1 MRKCLLF
8 NNSLV
13 EPVRDVIPLLG
24 DKLYTRKELKR
35 IVYAR
40 ESMLSGD
47 ELFVF
52 STEEELK
59 EFLAK
64 RKKRN

>member
-8 NNSLV
+8 NKSLID
-13 EPVRDVIPLLG
+13 PVREIIPLLG

-35 IVYAR
+35 IVYTR

-59 EFLAK
+59 EFLVS
-64 RKKRN
+64 KKN

>member
-8 NNSLV
+8 NNSLSD
-13 EPVRDVIPLLG
+13 PVREIMPLLG

-40 ESMLSGD
+40 ENMLSGD

-59 EFLAK
+59 EFLVK
-64 RKKRN
+64 RKK

>member
-8 NNSLV
+8 NKSLSD
-13 EPVRDVIPLLG
+13 PVRDIVPLLG

-59 EFLAK
+59 EFLVSK
-64 RKKRN
+64 KKR

>member
-8 NNSLV
+8 NKSLR
-13 EPVRDVIPLLG
+13 EPVRDIVPLLG

-52 STEEELK
+52 TTEEELK
-59 EFLAK
+59 EFLQSK
-64 RKKRN
+64 KKR

>member
-1 MRKCLLF
+1 MKKCLLF
-8 NNSLV
+8 NKSLID
-13 EPVRDVIPLLG
+13 PVREIIPLLG

-52 STEEELK
+52 STKEELK
-59 EFLAK
+59 DFLASK
-64 RKKRN
+64 KKR

>member
-8 NNSLV
+8 NKSLSD
-13 EPVRDVIPLLG
+13 PVREIIPLLG

-35 IVYAR
+35 MVYAR

-52 STEEELK
+52 TTEEELK
-59 EFLAK
+59 EFLVS
-64 RKKRN
+64 RKKR

>member
-8 NNSLV
+8 NKSLR
-13 EPVRDVIPLLG
+13 EPVREIVPLLG

-35 IVYAR
+35 MVYAR

-52 STEEELK
+52 TTEEELRQ
-59 EFLAK
+59 FLQSK
-64 RKKRN
+64 KKR

>member
-1 MRKCLLF
+1 MKKCLLF
-8 NNSLV
+8 NKSLIA
-13 EPVRDVIPLLG
+13 PVRDIIPLLG

-52 STEEELK
+52 ATEEELK
-59 EFLAK
+59 EFLV
-64 RKKRN
+64 KKRN

>member
-8 NNSLV
+8 NKSLRD
-13 EPVRDVIPLLG
+13 PVREIIPLLG

-35 IVYAR
+35 MAYAR

-52 STEEELK
+52 TTEEELK
-59 EFLAK
+59 EFLVS
-64 RKKRN
+64 RKKR